1 MGFIRKTLFRL
12 ALLSGGLYTLYRF
25 GLSDEAKEQL
35 KGAINAVSS
44 AASNIKGIIDEQTGE
59 IVEDT
64 HLPNK
69 EQTMR
74 DWERIGY

>member
-12 ALLSGGLYTLYRF
+12 ALLGGGLYGLYRF